1 MHRWGSEP
9 EEMLGRHWL
18 FLVPKSDRE
27 LFARYERR
35 VVRHGPG
42 GSGERF
48 PQYRMRFARPAGEI
62 IHVQVASTVTYEFTE
77 RFGDSQ
83 PHMVCR
89 LEDVTDREQIAN
101 YFRLAMDHSPVS
113 LSLIDRSGHIVFNT
127 GGRSPQET
135 DDVLDAAT
143 RPISKVFADY
153 KEAIRMVEA
162 AFTGEAG
169 SRLLPGVQEV
179 LRPPHGACGT
189 PEPRFGR

>member
-1 MHRWGSEP
+1 
-9 EEMLGRHWL
+9 MLGRHWL